1 MSKLSRGIHDQVPLR
16 WQDGKILLGRQVICL
31 DVHILSLWSMFLF
44 STFRKTF
51 QKVQFPPSERRQKA
65 DKNKK
70 KKKKRKKAKSTHSGK
85 KRKYQLRAW
94 TTLIDCSSASSAASL
109 LPVSSLS
116 HLRKHNKVTHLSFS
130 YTFSPSKQCV
140 KLVLLCCFLCLLT
153 MLD

>member
-1 MSKLSRGIHDQVPLR
+1 MVCTTKFPL
-16 WQDGKILLGRQVICL
+16 DGKILLGRQVICL
-31 DVHILSLWSMFLF
+31 DVHILSSWCMFLF

-116 HLRKHNKVTHLSFS
+116 LSLSHLRKHNKFTHLSFS
-130 YTFSPSKQCV
+130 YTFSPAKQCV
-140 KLVLLCCFLCLLT
+140 KLVLFCCFLCLLT